1 MQNIVDELLL
11 ILYNLAIDII
21 KTGFL
26 MSYSDDWLY
35 EKNKDN
41 SARYILGQKGLRP
54 LVCVGINPS
63 TAVPNDLDRT
73 LTNVRRFSQIH
84 GYDGWLM
91 LNVYPQRSTDPNGL
105 DSDMNSKEHALNV
118 KYIAEYLAQYKSVDV
133 WGAWGTLIEKRK
145 YLPDVLRDIVA
156 AIDRK
161 GVRWVRI
168 GKASKKGHPHH
179 PLYLSHKSEVEH
191 FDIDNYLKSFA

>member
-1 MQNIVDELLL
+1 MAD
-11 ILYNLAIDII
+11 
-21 KTGFL
+21 
-26 MSYSDDWLY
+26 SDNWVY
-35 EKNKDN
+35 EKNSDN
-41 SARYILGQKGLRP
+41 SARYILGETGTRP

-105 DSDMNSKEHALNV
+105 DSEMNKKEHALNV
-118 KYIAEYLAQYKSVDV
+118 SHIAEYLSQYEQVDV
-133 WGAWGTLIEKRK
+133 WAAWGTLIEKRK
-145 YLPDVLRDIVA
+145 YLPEVLQDIVA
-156 AIDRK
+156 AIDRA

-168 GKASKKGHPHH
+168 GKLSKKGHPHH
-179 PLYLSHKSEVEH
+179 PLYLSHKSNIDP
-191 FDIDNYLKSFA
+191 FDIDSYLKSLGSKK